1 MDEGQS
7 PNKGE
12 ILLGVRGQKKS
23 KEDNQAREGQ
33 NGKMWTGIS
42 GRDFGDEVGF
52 SGTLEEGSG
61 RAGRIGRQ
69 GQEGRARK
77 ARVASVKVW
86 RGCELRLPAVCACGY
101 ALLYYLCILTMY
113 NTIQYNTVQAVWCS
127 RQRESDQGLDIYDAS
142 NFKPGYLNDWPIV
155 SEYLLLTCGQILTN
169 AQ

>member
-86 RGCELRLPAVCACGY
+86 RGCELRLPAVCAGAY

-113 NTIQYNTVQAVWCS
+113 NTIQYCTSSLVQQAERIRS
-127 RQRESDQGLDIYDAS
+127 GL
-142 NFKPGYLNDWPIV
+142 GHL
-155 SEYLLLTCGQILTN
+155 
-169 AQ
+169 